1 MTVLPINHFNTLHR
15 RLAAASDT
23 LRLGFLRGFESG
35 ELIDR
40 IYANR
45 PSGRF
50 VVGALIDAYV
60 LGLPSA
66 EALRD
71 RKRLVR
77 AALRNALDPGPD
89 RHAHTILDLGCGAAR
104 YVIEALE
111 LDRKRVSDGAQAA
124 QAICVDLD
132 GAALRAGRE
141 LARVAQV
148 RATTFVCRDALNIA
162 ALAGY
167 QPTLVVASG
176 LFDHID
182 DERMRGALHAIHRN
196 LKPAELIFSV
206 RCAPA
211 QPGDPL
217 ESLLLGATPR
227 TRPAAA
233 VEAWTRAA
241 GFAHID
247 IAYTADGSHAVV
259 TAKQVDYT

>member
-1 MTVLPINHFNTLHR
+1 MTVLPINQFNTLHR
-15 RLAAASDT
+15 RIAAASDT
-23 LRLGFLRGFESG
+23 LRLGYVRGFESG
-35 ELIDR
+35 ELVDR

-50 VVGALIDAYV
+50 AIGALIDAYV

-77 AALRNALDPGPD
+77 AAIRSALNASHTPWP
-89 RHAHTILDLGCGAAR
+89 HTILDLGSGAAR

-111 LDRKRVSDGAQAA
+111 LGRKATSFAEPVTQAV
-124 QAICVDLD
+124 CVDLD

-141 LARVAQV
+141 LARAAQV
-148 RATTFVCRDALNIA
+148 RNAVFVCRDALNIP
-162 ALAGY
+162 ALSGY

-182 DERMRGALHAIHRN
+182 DERMRGALHAIQRHLR
-196 LKPAELIFSV
+196 PAALIFSM
-206 RCAPA
+206 RCAPP

-217 ESLLLGATPR
+217 DNLLSGAVPR

-241 GFAHID
+241 GFALVD
-247 IAYTADGSHAVV
+247 ITYTADGAHAIV
-259 TAKQVDYT
+259 TGKQVDYT